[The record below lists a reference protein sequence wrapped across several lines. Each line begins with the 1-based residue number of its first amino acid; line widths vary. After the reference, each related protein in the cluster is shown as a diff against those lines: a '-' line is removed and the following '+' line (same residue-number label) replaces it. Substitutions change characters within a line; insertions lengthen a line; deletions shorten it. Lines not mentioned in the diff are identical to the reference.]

1 MKFNLVFL
9 GKTKPPSFIT
19 ICGAF
24 QRQEPKLVHIQTQE
38 KVLLNSKLPYTSKQ
52 VLLRRKTDSSAGAS
66 SAMVSSTRS
75 SSVLARALKQPT
87 PMTTKPKNDKNT
99 WCCYLGKAVKSS
111 KRNGQPADHQW
122 KRNGM
127 YENLQ
132 WSSQH
137 RMDLNEKV
145 I

>member
-24 QRQEPKLVHIQTQE
+24 QRQEPILVHIQTQE

-66 SAMVSSTRS
+66 SAVVSSTRS

-87 PMTTKPKNDKNT
+87 PMKTKPKNDQHFPLSLKINKRQK
-99 WCCYLGKAVKSS
+99 YLMLLHRQNS
-111 KRNGQPADHQW
+111 KEQQ
-122 KRNGM
+122 
-127 YENLQ
+127 
-132 WSSQH
+132 
-137 RMDLNEKV
+137 EKWPTC
-145 I
+145 